1 MKNLPITGKFLIALG
16 MMAVMAIG
24 VSLYAMTGLSQ
35 TASQY
40 DELLTHQ
47 AQGVLFLARANR
59 AAADIGRLAYKVIAE
74 TDDLEMQKAA
84 KDWVD
89 AKAYFIGQMVGAGKA
104 MPELRLKLDEIIG
117 KYNLMLPGLEE
128 VVALG
133 LKNDNAVA
141 VQLMGTKVEP
151 LMVDFRE
158 QIASFV
164 SERNKAFAADSD
176 AIKTAAS
183 TTGSLIVAVA
193 VAGSLLALL
202 VAFWIARTGVSTPI
216 LGLVERMERLAKDDA
231 SIIVEGQ
238 DRGDEIGAIARCLVV
253 FKDAA
258 LAKRDLEAAQ
268 RQEQALK
275 EARQRRIEG
284 HIATFDQAAQESLK
298 TLRSASDDL
307 NATASSMSATAEET
321 SRQASAVAVASEQA
335 TTNVQAVAGATEE
348 LSASISEIGRHVV
361 KSTAIAGQ
369 AVEEASRTNATV
381 QGLADAAQKI
391 GEVVQLINN
400 IASQTNLLALNATIE
415 AARDGEAGKGFAVV
429 ASEVKNLANQTARA
443 TGEISTQIASVQGV
457 AGDTVQ
463 AIQKIS
469 ATISEMNEIAT
480 TIAAAVEQ
488 QSAATA
494 EISRNVQQAAQGTTE
509 VSRNIVGVNRAAGD
523 TGAASSQVLGS
534 ASGLGHQ
541 AEIMR
546 VQVETFLSDIRA
558 A

>member
-176 AIKTAAS
+176 AIN
-183 TTGSLIVAVA
+183 TGSLIVAVA

-415 AARDGEAGKGFAVV
+415 AARAGEAGKGFAVV